1 MNTTNAT
8 TRFSRPRFAI
18 LVLIGVYPVITAI
31 LNVIFPLTVGWTT
44 WQRTLLIAPLMVAIM
59 IWGVIPVVQKQ
70 FRGFIKPKIGE
81 RQ

>member
-1 MNTTNAT
+1 MSNTNAA

-18 LVLIGVYPVITAI
+18 LVLIGVYPVITVI
-31 LNVIFPLTVGWTT
+31 LNVIFPLTIGWPI

-59 IWGVIPVVQKQ
+59 IWGVIPVVQKRFQ
-70 FRGFIKPKIGE
+70 SFCNPAIGE